1 MGEEHESRRRRHRK
15 WCNLWPRWRRHMCI
29 GYLGSSIGEQYP
41 AYVYW
46 GLTGAAAAAAAAG
59 WRSFRAY
66 EGHGGGSEL
75 GGAAV
80 AAVHDGAFGV
90 VRRGAVDDR

>member
-1 MGEEHESRRRRHRK
+1 MSSCAMGEDESRRRRHRK

-29 GYLGSSIGEQYP
+29 GGAVS
-41 AYVYW
+41 
-46 GLTGAAAAAAAAG
+46 GLSGAAAAAAAAG

>member
-1 MGEEHESRRRRHRK
+1 
-15 WCNLWPRWRRHMCI
+15 MCI
-29 GYLGSSIGEQYP
+29 GCSIG
-41 AYVYW
+41 AAS
-46 GLTGAAAAAAAAG
+46 GLSGAAAAAAG

-66 EGHGGGSEL
+66 EGHDGGSEL

-90 VRRGAVDDR
+90 VRRGVVDDR